1 VVPVARLLN
10 RCRPALPGGRAQQ
23 FRHQLFAHERLAD
36 PVEPLGA
43 DAIGLVFYP
52 GSPRHVDVA
61 RAAALAEAAGP
72 FVAVVGLFVNA
83 DAEEVAHVA
92 ERVPLSLLQFHGDES
107 AQDCARLSDM
117 SGEIGQHVNTAITSM
132 QFQDM
137 TSQLIDRTLKRVTG
151 LREFLGTL
159 GEHGSSIAAETGNEE
174 IVERLGK
181 VSMAL
186 AIQSL
191 ELRSV
196 LRKAVEQRHLE
207 SGDIELF

>member
-1 VVPVARLLN
+1 MTRKKILGSHVKRLLSGVSDHGKKHLTEVETDLIQTELLLEEAIEKLTASFMAIHAEVGARQDAIRLLLDGGKPSLEETARL
-10 RCRPALPGGRAQQ
+10 
-23 FRHQLFAHERLAD
+23 
-36 PVEPLGA
+36 
-43 DAIGLVFYP
+43 
-52 GSPRHVDVA
+52 
-61 RAAALAEAAGP
+61 EAM
-72 FVAVVGLFVNA
+72 F
-83 DAEEVAHVA
+83 
-92 ERVPLSLLQFHGDES
+92 
-107 AQDCARLSDM
+107 
-117 SGEIGQHVNTAITSM
+117 GEIGGHVNTAITSM

-159 GEHGSSIAAETGNEE
+159 GAHGADLMPESGSEE
-174 IVERLGK
+174 VVDLLGK

-196 LRKAVEQRHLE
+196 LRKAVNQQHLE

>member
-1 VVPVARLLN
+1 MTRKKILGSHVKRLLSGVSDHGKKHLTEVETDLMQTELLLEEAIDKLTSSFLAIHHAVGARQGTIDLLLAGGSPSEDERARL
-10 RCRPALPGGRAQQ
+10 
-23 FRHQLFAHERLAD
+23 
-36 PVEPLGA
+36 GA
-43 DAIGLVFYP
+43 
-52 GSPRHVDVA
+52 
-61 RAAALAEAAGP
+61 
-72 FVAVVGLFVNA
+72 
-83 DAEEVAHVA
+83 
-92 ERVPLSLLQFHGDES
+92 
-107 AQDCARLSDM
+107 M
-117 SGEIGQHVNTAITSM
+117 SGEIGAHVNSAITSM

-159 GEHGSSIAAETGNEE
+159 GAHGADILPESGSDE
-174 IVERLGK
+174 IVDLLGK

-196 LRKAVEQRHLE
+196 LRKAVNQQHLE

>member
-1 VVPVARLLN
+1 MTRKKILGSHVKRLLSGVSDHGKRHLTEVETDLLQTN
-10 RCRPALPGGRAQQ
+10 LLLEEAIDKLTRNFMAIHDAVNAQQ
-23 FRHQLFAHERLAD
+23 TTIQMLLDGGNPTPEQKEKLQAMNEQ
-36 PVEPLGA
+36 VSS
-43 DAIGLVFYP
+43 Y
-52 GSPRHVDVA
+52 
-61 RAAALAEAAGP
+61 
-72 FVAVVGLFVNA
+72 VNA
-83 DAEEVAHVA
+83 
-92 ERVPLSLLQFHGDES
+92 
-107 AQDCARLSDM
+107 
-117 SGEIGQHVNTAITSM
+117 AITSM

-159 GEHGSSIAAETGNEE
+159 GTHGAEVMPDSGSDE
-174 IVERLGK
+174 IVDLLGK

-196 LRKAVEQRHLE
+196 LRKAVSQKHLE

>member
-1 VVPVARLLN
+1 MTRKKILGSHVKRLLSGVSDHGKKHLTEVETDLIQTQLLLVEAIDKLTTSFTAIHQAVAARQDTIN
-10 RCRPALPGGRAQQ
+10 LLLAGGKPSA
-23 FRHQLFAHERLAD
+23 E
-36 PVEPLGA
+36 ESEKLGA
-43 DAIGLVFYP
+43 
-52 GSPRHVDVA
+52 
-61 RAAALAEAAGP
+61 
-72 FVAVVGLFVNA
+72 
-83 DAEEVAHVA
+83 
-92 ERVPLSLLQFHGDES
+92 LLD
-107 AQDCARLSDM
+107 
-117 SGEIGQHVNTAITSM
+117 EIGFHVNNAITSM

-159 GEHGSSIAAETGNEE
+159 GAHGADIVPESGSEE
-174 IVERLGK
+174 IVDLLGK

-196 LRKAVEQRHLE
+196 LRKAVNQQHLE

>member
-1 VVPVARLLN
+1 MTRKKILGSHVKRLLSGVSDHGKKHLTEVETDLIQTELLLEEAIDKLTASFMAIHSAVGS
-10 RCRPALPGGRAQQ
+10 RQETIDKLLAGGQ
-23 FRHQLFAHERLAD
+23 
-36 PVEPLGA
+36 P
-43 DAIGLVFYP
+43 
-52 GSPRHVDVA
+52 S
-61 RAAALAEAAGP
+61 
-72 FVAVVGLFVNA
+72 
-83 DAEEVAHVA
+83 AEESA
-92 ERVPLSLLQFHGDES
+92 LLGG
-107 AQDCARLSDM
+107 M
-117 SGEIGQHVNTAITSM
+117 SGEIGEHVNTAITSM

-159 GEHGSSIAAETGNEE
+159 GAHGADVMPESGSEE
-174 IVERLGK
+174 IVELLGK

-196 LRKAVEQRHLE
+196 LRKAVNQQHLE

>member
-1 VVPVARLLN
+1 MTRKKILGSHVKRLLSGVSDHGKKHLTEVETDLIQTELLLEEAVDKLTASFMAIHQSVGARQAAIN
-10 RCRPALPGGRAQQ
+10 LLLEGGALSAD
-23 FRHQLFAHERLAD
+23 ERSRLVGMSD
-36 PVEPLGA
+36 
-43 DAIGLVFYP
+43 DIGL
-52 GSPRHVDVA
+52 
-61 RAAALAEAAGP
+61 
-72 FVAVVGLFVNA
+72 
-83 DAEEVAHVA
+83 
-92 ERVPLSLLQFHGDES
+92 
-107 AQDCARLSDM
+107 
-117 SGEIGQHVNTAITSM
+117 HVNSAITSM

-159 GEHGSSIAAETGNEE
+159 GAHGADIAPDSGSEE
-174 IVERLGK
+174 IVDLLGK

-196 LRKAVEQRHLE
+196 LRKAVSQQHLR